1 MIQLSEHFTY
11 SKLLRFTLPSIGMML
26 FTSVYG
32 VVDGLFV
39 SNFVGKTPFAAINL
53 IWPFLMMFGTLG
65 FMIGTG
71 GSALVSKTM
80 GEGDRKKANEI
91 FSMLIYVSVAAGLL
105 LTVLGMVLV
114 RPVALW
120 LGAEGEMVEAC
131 VVYGRILL
139 STLVFFVLQNEF
151 QSFCIVAE
159 RPRLGLVV
167 TVAAGLTNI
176 VLDALFVAVLDWGSY
191 GAAAAT
197 AISQLVGGAIP
208 LAYFVLPNSST
219 LRLGAARFD
228 GKALAQTCFNGS
240 SELVTNLSM
249 SLVNMLYNFQLMKF
263 AGEDGVAAY
272 GVIMYVNFI
281 FVGVFLGYSLGVAPV
296 ISFHYGA
303 MNHDEL
309 KSLRRKSLVIITV
322 GALLLTAAAEAAATP
337 LARVFVGYDAG
348 LMAMTRRG
356 FSIYS
361 LSFVIMGFN
370 MFASSFFTALNDG
383 LISALISF
391 SRALLFQVIAI
402 LLLPLFWGLDG
413 VWLAIVAAELASLVV
428 TMVCLITK
436 QKEYHY

>member
-176 VLDALFVAVLDWGSY
+176 VLDALFVAALGWGLY

-219 LRLGAARFD
+219 LRLGSGRFD

>member
-176 VLDALFVAVLDWGSY
+176 VLDALFVAVLDWGLY